1 MAMESL
7 IKGRFDAAGAIG
19 TGPEVERD
27 GSKRLAN
34 KKRAIIDS
42 RDVLQVSVR
51 LMSVTLQIETPIERS
66 ASRASYIDSDPPVR
80 RLERRA

>member
-1 MAMESL
+1 MASPCLLWWVTILGVLFAMAMVSL

-34 KKRAIIDS
+34 KKRAIM
-42 RDVLQVSVR
+42 VGTVV
-51 LMSVTLQIETPIERS
+51 MFFK
-66 ASRASYIDSDPPVR
+66 
-80 RLERRA
+80 